1 MQTSAVSSI
10 TEASAATRYTKSN
23 NGSTKDGWSVEGI
36 CHFEDLMMKVEDDR
50 NSEDGKKFEKNF
62 QQLMKEWCDG
72 ARKRCRPSA
81 TKYITSIRND
91 LSDASTSGDE
101 GN

>member
-1 MQTSAVSSI
+1 MT
-10 TEASAATRYTKSN
+10 
-23 NGSTKDGWSVEGI
+23 
-36 CHFEDLMMKVEDDR
+36 KVEDDQ
-50 NSEDGKKFEKNF
+50 NSEDGKKFDKSF
-62 QQLMKEWCDG
+62 QQLMKEHDG

-81 TKYITSIRND
+81 TKQITSIQND